1 MWMTIGILSFLGL
14 LVFIILAIIHAVKK
28 TGKAKKMLLL
38 SLICLV
44 LMIIGISLS
53 PNAIESTDN
62 EKKVTQKASDET
74 KKQEETQKKAEA
86 EAKKK
91 AEQEAAVKKKAE
103 EEAKL
108 KAQNETPETKLTNA
122 VTSALGEKSNREG
135 KKITNLFLN
144 SNGNILLRFKG
155 DENITENLTITG
167 IQMDIRDALKAI
179 QKSNIPYNKVTVI
192 TTYSMVDKFGN
203 AKESDVINL
212 TYSKATID
220 KINFDNFDR
229 KNIYS
234 IADTVTFVHPQF
246 VPKK

>member
-53 PNAIESTDN
+53 PDTKESADT
-62 EKKVTQKASDET
+62 EKKVTQKAPDET
-74 KKQEETQKKAEA
+74 KKKEEAQKKAEA

-91 AEQEAAVKKKAE
+91 AEQEAAAKKKAE

-108 KAQNETPETKLTNA
+108 IAQNETPQTKLTNA
-122 VTSALGEKSNREG
+122 ITSALGEKSNREG
-135 KKITNLFLN
+135 KKITASTLD
-144 SNGNILLRFKG
+144 SNGNILVKFKG
-155 DENITENLTITG
+155 DENITENMTVTG
-167 IQMDIRDALKAI
+167 IQMDISDALKAI
-179 QKSNIPYNKVTVI
+179 QKSNVPYNKVNVI

>member
-53 PNAIESTDN
+53 PNAKESTDN
-62 EKKVTQKASDET
+62 EKKVTQKVSDET

-91 AEQEAAVKKKAE
+91 AEQEAAAKKKSE
-103 EEAKL
+103 EDAKL
-108 KAQNETPETKLTNA
+108 KAQNETPQTKLTNA

-135 KKITNLFLN
+135 KKITASTLD
-144 SNGNILLRFKG
+144 SNGNILVKFKG
-155 DENITENLTITG
+155 DENVTENMTVTG

-179 QKSNIPYNKVTVI
+179 QKSNVPYNKANVI